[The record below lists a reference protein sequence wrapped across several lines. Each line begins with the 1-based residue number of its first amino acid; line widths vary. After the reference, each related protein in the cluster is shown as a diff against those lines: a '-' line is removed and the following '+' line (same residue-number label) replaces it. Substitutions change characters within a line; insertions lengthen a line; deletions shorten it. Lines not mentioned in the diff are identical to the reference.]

1 MTVPDLAI
9 PSRIEQ
15 LPADKHGRPIPWFVH
30 IEAGVPDFR
39 VIRRDGIVDAYQ
51 FGWCWICGRPRG
63 RHAAFVIGPMCAVN
77 RVSAEPPSHLDCA
90 IYAAQACPFLANPNM
105 VRRERGLVEMGRV
118 EPPGVMIMRNPGV
131 ALVWSSKTWAPFKAP
146 DGGALFGIGEPTA
159 VRWYAHGRAATRDE
173 VLASIDAGLPAL
185 REAADA
191 ENVGAMLDD
200 ELARAMKLVPR

>member
-1 MTVPDLAI
+1 MTSELTMPAGV
-9 PSRIEQ
+9 EQ
-15 LPADKHGRPIPWFVH
+15 LPRDKHGRPVPWFVH
-30 IEAGVPDFR
+30 FEAGVPDFR
-39 VIRRDGIVDAYQ
+39 VVRRDGIHDAYK
-51 FGWCWICGRPRG
+51 FGWCWICGKPRG
-63 RHAAFVIGPMCAVN
+63 RHAAFTIGPMCAVN

-90 IYAAQACPFLANPNM
+90 IYAARACPFLANPSM

-118 EPPGVMIMRNPGV
+118 EPPGVMITRNPGV

-146 DGGALFGIGEPTA
+146 DGGALFGIGDPTA
-159 VRWYAHGRAATRDE
+159 VRWYAHGRDATRDE

-200 ELARAMKLVPR
+200 ELARAMTLLPQ